1 MPNERHYNELNLES
15 VGINLPYNM
24 QAEQSVLGA
33 VLLKPETL
41 TDLVEIIRPEMFYT
55 RQNAQIYS
63 EMLRLFT
70 SDQTID
76 FVTLLDAVISDGVF
90 PSADEAKV
98 YLTGLAETVPSI
110 SNVKAYAQIVQEKYL
125 VRQLM
130 GVAKDI
136 LQDAGDE
143 PDADLLLENA
153 EQRIY
158 EIRSGRDSSALT
170 PLSSSMVETLT
181 NLQKISGPDADKY
194 KGIPTGFRLLDTVLT
209 GLGRGDLIILAARPG
224 MGKTSFALNIAT
236 RVAMQQK
243 VPVAIFSLEMTK
255 EQLTNRILSAEAGID
270 SQAFRTG
277 ALRAEDWEYLALAT
291 EKLHDAPIY
300 MDDTSGIT
308 ITEMKAKIRRVNQD
322 PARPNVGLIV
332 IDYLQLMT
340 SGQRSENRV
349 QEISSITRNLK
360 IMAKEMN
367 VPIIALSQLS
377 RAVEKQG
384 NNSSHRPQLSDLR
397 DSGSIEQDA
406 DCVLFLYRDSY
417 YASQNPDGAEVDAD
431 TAECIVA
438 KNRHG
443 ETSTVPLGWDGAHP
457 LYGCGLQTLMNY
469 ERSYRRCAASAPG
482 KSCWTAKHLALA
494 VSGAGP
500 TAWPLCLMRP
510 LAEEKGH
517 RLTVCTVNHGLR
529 GETADRDESLR
540 PGGLRRLG
548 LPLRVFHAAE
558 LEAGVEAPGGG
569 TGRAACGMPALA
581 GGWPTRIDAVATP
594 ILGVTRPRR
603 CCSRLARAPASTARR
618 ASGPA
623 AGLSA
628 TPALPDEGRHRGRLP
643 RACGER
649 WVTDETNDARRLR
662 PQPSAPAH
670 CPPLCGVNSA
680 AERNLARFCEK
691 APRRTNT
698 SPGSAG
704 CAAGIGQ
711 ATDAVA
717 CGGGGTHPAQR
728 RPAVW
733 MSEPLR
739 QTDPLILDM
748 ASTALWS
755 RCGTRRKNISVCW
768 PTLWKRAA
776 ARCGSPTP
784 SDSAPGRR
792 ALAEEADKNTH
803 AGRAEKADCR
813 NLISLPESGDYPLPG
828 GEAAYPGGSACFE
841 EKTGCS

>member
-1 MPNERHYNELNLES
+1 MPNERRYSNELNLES

-33 VLLKPETL
+33 VLLKPDTL
-41 TDLVEIIRPEMFYT
+41 TDLVEILKPEMFYT
-55 RQNAQIYS
+55 RQNAQIWT

-70 SDQTID
+70 NDQTID
-76 FVTLLDAVISDGVF
+76 FVTLLDAVVSDGVF
-90 PSADEAKV
+90 PSADEAKI

-209 GLGRGDLIILAARPG
+209 GLGRGDLVILAARPG

-255 EQLTNRILSAEAGID
+255 EQLTNRILSSEAGID

-340 SGQRSENRV
+340 TGQRSENRV

-360 IMAKEMN
+360 IMAKELN

-443 ETSTVPLGWDGAHP
+443 ETSTVPLGWDGAHTRFMDP
-457 LYGCGLQTLMNY
+457 GGAFAA
-469 ERSYRRCAASAPG
+469 RRTAAAGGGSLRRGGQHGA
-482 KSCWTAKHLALA
+482 AALA
-494 VSGAGP
+494 AAIAAEVWLYAFCLPCEPRSARAERRPGRGLCAGG
-500 TAWPLCLMRP
+500 MRP
-510 LAEEKGH
+510 
-517 RLTVCTVNHGLR
+517 
-529 GETADRDESLR
+529 
-540 PGGLRRLG
+540 P
-548 LPLRVFHAAE
+548 
-558 LEAGVEAPGGG
+558 
-569 TGRAACGMPALA
+569 GRAAAGIPCCGVGLAPGARRGGLGAPSALY
-581 GGWPTRIDAVATP
+581 GLCAT
-594 ILGVTRPRR
+594 
-603 CCSRLARAPASTARR
+603 ARAGDRCHR
-618 ASGPA
+618 YGPY
-623 AGLSA
+623 
-628 TPALPDEGRHRGRLP
+628 
-643 RACGER
+643 C
-649 WVTDETNDARRLR
+649 
-662 PQPSAPAH
+662 
-670 CPPLCGVNSA
+670 
-680 AERNLARFCEK
+680 K
-691 APRRTNT
+691 
-698 SPGSAG
+698 
-704 CAAGIGQ
+704 
-711 ATDAVA
+711 
-717 CGGGGTHPAQR
+717 
-728 RPAVW
+728 
-733 MSEPLR
+733 
-739 QTDPLILDM
+739 
-748 ASTALWS
+748 
-755 RCGTRRKNISVCW
+755 
-768 PTLWKRAA
+768 
-776 ARCGSPTP
+776 
-784 SDSAPGRR
+784 
-792 ALAEEADKNTH
+792 
-803 AGRAEKADCR
+803 
-813 NLISLPESGDYPLPG
+813 
-828 GEAAYPGGSACFE
+828 
-841 EKTGCS
+841 

>member
-397 DSGSIEQDA
+397 DSGSIEQAASSTATPTTPARTPTARRWMPTPPSASWQRTVMARPARCRWAGMAPTPGSWTWTSSA
-406 DCVLFLYRDSY
+406 DDVRRNF
-417 YASQNPDGAEVDAD
+417 ADGARLLRPGGAAGGQAAD
-431 TAECIVA
+431 RAGRLGRGGQHGAALPHAPTGRG
-438 KNRHG
+438 KRHH
-443 ETSTVPLGWDGAHP
+443 T
-457 LYGCGLQTLMNY
+457 
-469 ERSYRRCAASAPG
+469 
-482 KSCWTAKHLALA
+482 
-494 VSGAGP
+494 
-500 TAWPLCLMRP
+500 
-510 LAEEKGH
+510 
-517 RLTVCTVNHGLR
+517 HGLPCQPRPAGGDSRPGR
-529 GETADRDESLR
+529 GLR
-540 PGGLRRLG
+540 PGGLR
-548 LPLRVFHAAE
+548 
-558 LEAGVEAPGGG
+558 
-569 TGRAACGMPALA
+569 PARSA
-581 GGWPTRIDAVATP
+581 
-594 ILGVTRPRR
+594 
-603 CCSRLARAPASTARR
+603 
-618 ASGPA
+618 A
-623 AGLSA
+623 AGL
-628 TPALPDEGRHRGRLP
+628 P
-643 RACGER
+643 
-649 WVTDETNDARRLR
+649 
-662 PQPSAPAH
+662 
-670 CPPLCGVNSA
+670 
-680 AERNLARFCEK
+680 
-691 APRRTNT
+691 
-698 SPGSAG
+698 
-704 CAAGIGQ
+704 
-711 ATDAVA
+711 
-717 CGGGGTHPAQR
+717 
-728 RPAVW
+728 
-733 MSEPLR
+733 
-739 QTDPLILDM
+739 
-748 ASTALWS
+748 
-755 RCGTRRKNISVCW
+755 
-768 PTLWKRAA
+768 
-776 ARCGSPTP
+776 
-784 SDSAPGRR
+784 
-792 ALAEEADKNTH
+792 
-803 AGRAEKADCR
+803 CR
-813 NLISLPESGDYPLPG
+813 
-828 GEAAYPGGSACFE
+828 
-841 EKTGCS
+841 

>member
-1 MPNERHYNELNLES
+1 MPNERHYSNELNLES

-236 RVAMQQK
+236 NVARQQK
-243 VPVAIFSLEMTK
+243 VPTIIFSLEMTC
-255 EQLTNRILSAEAGID
+255 EQLTDRILSSTANID

-277 ALRAEDWEYLALAT
+277 RLNNSDWNDFAQAT
-291 EKLHDAPIY
+291 SLLYNAPIY
-300 MDDTSGIT
+300 MDDSSGISVPE
-308 ITEMKAKIRRVNQD
+308 IKAKIRTINQD
-322 PARPNVGLIV
+322 PKKEKIGLVI
-332 IDYLQLMT
+332 IDYLQLMQSAKRT
-340 SGQRSENRV
+340 ESRV
-349 QEISSITRNLK
+349 QEISDITRNLK
-360 IMAKEMN
+360 IMAKELN
-367 VPIIALSQLS
+367 VPVIALSQLS
-377 RAVEKQG
+377 RAAEKTTG
-384 NNSSHRPQLSDLR
+384 RSDHRPQLSDLR

-443 ETSTVPLGWDGAHP
+443 ETSTVPLGWDGAH
-457 LYGCGLQTLMNY
+457 
-469 ERSYRRCAASAPG
+469 
-482 KSCWTAKHLALA
+482 
-494 VSGAGP
+494 
-500 TAWPLCLMRP
+500 
-510 LAEEKGH
+510 
-517 RLTVCTVNHGLR
+517 
-529 GETADRDESLR
+529 
-540 PGGLRRLG
+540 
-548 LPLRVFHAAE
+548 
-558 LEAGVEAPGGG
+558 
-569 TGRAACGMPALA
+569 
-581 GGWPTRIDAVATP
+581 TRFMDV
-594 ILGVTRPRR
+594 
-603 CCSRLARAPASTARR
+603 
-618 ASGPA
+618 
-623 AGLSA
+623 
-628 TPALPDEGRHRGRLP
+628 D
-643 RACGER
+643 
-649 WVTDETNDARRLR
+649 
-662 PQPSAPAH
+662 
-670 CPPLCGVNSA
+670 
-680 AERNLARFCEK
+680 F
-691 APRRTNT
+691 
-698 SPGSAG
+698 
-704 CAAGIGQ
+704 
-711 ATDAVA
+711 
-717 CGGGGTHPAQR
+717 
-728 RPAVW
+728 
-733 MSEPLR
+733 
-739 QTDPLILDM
+739 
-748 ASTALWS
+748 
-755 RCGTRRKNISVCW
+755 
-768 PTLWKRAA
+768 KR
-776 ARCGSPTP
+776 
-784 SDSAPGRR
+784 
-792 ALAEEADKNTH
+792 
-803 AGRAEKADCR
+803 
-813 NLISLPESGDYPLPG
+813 
-828 GEAAYPGGSACFE
+828 
-841 EKTGCS
+841 

>member
-1 MPNERHYNELNLES
+1 MPNERRYSNELNLES

-33 VLLKPETL
+33 VLLKPDTL
-41 TDLVEIIRPEMFYT
+41 TDLVEILKPEMFYT
-55 RQNAQIYS
+55 RQNAQIWT

-70 SDQTID
+70 NDQTID
-76 FVTLLDAVISDGVF
+76 FVTLLDAVVSDGVF
-90 PSADEAKV
+90 PSADEAKI

-209 GLGRGDLIILAARPG
+209 GLGRGDLVILAARPG

-255 EQLTNRILSAEAGID
+255 EQLTNRILSSEAGID

-340 SGQRSENRV
+340 TGQRSENRV

-360 IMAKEMN
+360 IMAKELN

-384 NNSSHRPQLSDLR
+384 NNSSHRPQLSDLPIPPSVSWQR
-397 DSGSIEQDA
+397 TVTARPVPCRWAGMVPTPALWMWTSNA
-406 DCVLFLYRDSY
+406 DGYRDSCPGGGFLHPGGAFAARRIA
-417 YASQNPDGAEVDAD
+417 ASGGGSLRRRGQHGAAALAAAIAAEVRLYAFCLPCEPRSAR
-431 TAECIVA
+431 AE
-438 KNRHG
+438 RRPG
-443 ETSTVPLGWDGAHP
+443 R
-457 LYGCGLQTLMNY
+457 GL
-469 ERSYRRCAASAPG
+469 CAG
-482 KSCWTAKHLALA
+482 
-494 VSGAGP
+494 G
-500 TAWPLCLMRP
+500 MRP
-510 LAEEKGH
+510 L
-517 RLTVCTVNHGLR
+517 
-529 GETADRDESLR
+529 
-540 PGGLRRLG
+540 
-548 LPLRVFHAAE
+548 
-558 LEAGVEAPGGG
+558 
-569 TGRAACGMPALA
+569 GRAAAGVPCG
-581 GGWPTRIDAVATP
+581 R
-594 ILGVTRPRR
+594 
-603 CCSRLARAPASTARR
+603 
-618 ASGPA
+618 
-623 AGLSA
+623 AGL
-628 TPALPDEGRHRGRLP
+628 
-643 RACGER
+643 
-649 WVTDETNDARRLR
+649 
-662 PQPSAPAH
+662 AP
-670 CPPLCGVNSA
+670 
-680 AERNLARFCEK
+680 
-691 APRRTNT
+691 
-698 SPGSAG
+698 
-704 CAAGIGQ
+704 
-711 ATDAVA
+711 
-717 CGGGGTHPAQR
+717 
-728 RPAVW
+728 
-733 MSEPLR
+733 
-739 QTDPLILDM
+739 
-748 ASTALWS
+748 
-755 RCGTRRKNISVCW
+755 GTRRRGLGAPSALHGLC
-768 PTLWKRAA
+768 AA
-776 ARCGSPTP
+776 AR
-784 SDSAPGRR
+784 
-792 ALAEEADKNTH
+792 
-803 AGRAEKADCR
+803 AGDRCHRYGPYCK
-813 NLISLPESGDYPLPG
+813 
-828 GEAAYPGGSACFE
+828 
-841 EKTGCS
+841 